1 MITLTNITVDFGTR
15 ILFKNV
21 SFLIQAGDRI
31 GLVGRNGAGK
41 STMMGIIARETT
53 ATNGDVSTQTGIRI
67 GLLSQDLTLD
77 LSKTLRETA
86 MLAFEEVL
94 RLQAEIEHL
103 QHQIETRT
111 DYESDSYMDLV
122 QRLTDANDMYARRG
136 GLTMHADIERV
147 LTGLGFDAADLDK
160 GLTAFS
166 GGWQMRAELGRLL
179 LVHPD
184 CLLLDEPTNHLD
196 IDSVRWL
203 EDFLTSYDGAVVLIS
218 HDRAFLDNV
227 TNRTIEITKFKVYDI
242 PASYSEYEDIRSERM
257 EQQRAL
263 ATRQT
268 RERER
273 MQKWIDKFKYTA
285 SLASRAQ
292 SRIKALQRMEV
303 VEVDEEDTSSI
314 HFSFPPAPRS
324 GRTVVDCLGIT
335 KTYGDKRVLKGVDFA
350 LERGEKIAFIGKN
363 GEGKTTLAKVIAGVE
378 PLTSGTVT
386 LGHNVSVGYYA
397 QHQADMMG
405 GHNSVYEVME
415 QAAPPEMRPR
425 IRSLLGAFLFRGD
438 DINKKV
444 GVLSGGE
451 KSRLALARLLLQP
464 YNLLILDEP
473 TNHLDM
479 LSKEVLKEALLTYD
493 GTMIVV
499 SHDRD
504 FLDGLTE
511 KIIAFRRGTLKE
523 YEGDVDTYLKLLND
537 PHVKDA
543 PTPHEIPLHAAHQSA
558 APQKSAAEIREEQKQ
573 RDKDK
578 KKAERRIADIERQIA
593 VQEKTIA
600 GLEPILADPE
610 LYKDPVK
617 QHKTVTNYETAKRLL
632 DALMEEWTS
641 LSEIIA

>member
-53 ATNGDVSTQTGIRI
+53 ATSGDVSTQTGIRI

>member
-1 MITLTNITVDFGTR
+1 
-15 ILFKNV
+15 
-21 SFLIQAGDRI
+21 
-31 GLVGRNGAGK
+31 
-41 STMMGIIARETT
+41 
-53 ATNGDVSTQTGIRI
+53 
-67 GLLSQDLTLD
+67 
-77 LSKTLRETA
+77 
-86 MLAFEEVL
+86 
-94 RLQAEIEHL
+94 
-103 QHQIETRT
+103 
-111 DYESDSYMDLV
+111 
-122 QRLTDANDMYARRG
+122 
-136 GLTMHADIERV
+136 
-147 LTGLGFDAADLDK
+147 
-160 GLTAFS
+160 
-166 GGWQMRAELGRLL
+166 MRAELGRLL
-179 LVHPD
+179 LSHPD

-242 PASYSEYEDIRSERM
+242 PASYSEYEEIRAERM

-263 ATRQT
+263 ATRQN

-273 MQKWIDKFKYTA
+273 MQKWIDKFKYKA

-303 VEVDEEDTSSI
+303 VEVDDEDTSSI

-324 GRTVVDCLGIT
+324 GRTVVDCLGIV
-335 KTYGDKRVLKGVDFA
+335 KNYGEKRVLKGVDFA

-378 PLTSGTVT
+378 PLTNGTVT
-386 LGHNVSVGYYA
+386 LGHNVHIGYYA

-415 QAAPPEMRPR
+415 QASPPEMRPR

-444 GVLSGGE
+444 GLLSVGE

-479 LSKEVLKEALLTYD
+479 LSKEVLKEALLSYD

-523 YEGDVDTYLKLLND
+523 YEGDVDTYLKLLDD

-543 PTPHEIPLHAAHQSA
+543 PVPHEIPLHAAHSIQPA
-558 APQKSAAEIREEQKQ
+558 APQKSAAEMREEQKQ
-573 RDKDK
+573 RDKEK

-593 VQEKTIA
+593 VQEKTMKE
-600 GLEPILADPE
+600 LEPVLADPE

-632 DALMEEWTS
+632 DALMEEWTT